1 MLIERSGNQY
11 NIDTKIITG
20 VGIIA
25 VVLMI
30 YFAINMY
37 QMVAHVGK
45 LADST
50 VIMTKQMIKME
61 NNIGNINTNT
71 KSMSQDTHKMSSS
84 MTSMTR
90 GIKNVTS
97 PRGVM
102 NMWRR

>member
-1 MLIERSGNQY
+1 MLIKKLENQY
-11 NIDTKIITG
+11 TIDTKVIVG

-25 VVLMI
+25 TILMI

-37 QMVAHVGK
+37 QMVSHVGK

-61 NNIGNINTNT
+61 NNIGNIDTNT

-84 MTSMTR
+84 MTKMTR

-97 PRGVM
+97 PRGVL